1 MCVEWII
8 DHSEKTHLPHHEWHN
23 ACITQWYNRK
33 GGIHVHYMMTVQYQ
47 YVPHSDMSQY
57 TEPLY
62 TSIYESFQARE
73 KLLMALL
80 RKVIGCKARHHCAS
94 WRMFKLHLIYCK
106 QNIQCTIKLHLQRY
120 ISSMTADSLAFL
132 W

>member
-1 MCVEWII
+1 
-8 DHSEKTHLPHHEWHN
+8 
-23 ACITQWYNRK
+23 
-33 GGIHVHYMMTVQYQ
+33 MTVQYQ

-73 KLLMALL
+73 KLLMDLL

-94 WRMFKLHLIYCK
+94 
-106 QNIQCTIKLHLQRY
+106 
-120 ISSMTADSLAFL
+120 
-132 W
+132 